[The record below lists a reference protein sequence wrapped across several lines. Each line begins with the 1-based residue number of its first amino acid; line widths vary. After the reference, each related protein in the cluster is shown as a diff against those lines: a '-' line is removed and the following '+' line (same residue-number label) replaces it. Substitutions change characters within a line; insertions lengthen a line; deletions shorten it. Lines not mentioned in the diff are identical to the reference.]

1 MSSVFNN
8 KKRKFQRILL
18 RWYEKK
24 KRRFS
29 WRDPNRNSYEILIAE
44 MMLRKTDTA
53 KVAQI
58 YDSFIKKYRSPKS
71 LALSRESSLRHD
83 IRLLGIADIARLFR
97 LLGRKI
103 VKECGGQIPKS
114 FQELTGLPGVGRYTA
129 NAVLCFAFRR
139 DVALL
144 DTNVIRVLGRVF
156 SVYSS
161 KLRARDD
168 PVLWDFATTIV
179 PKGKATS
186 YNRALL
192 DFDAQVCTL
201 TNPKCL
207 TCALCGICDY
217 ARANA
222 KDCKE

>member
-1 MSSVFNN
+1 MSSFEG
-8 KKRKFQRILL
+8 KKRKFQRTLL
-18 RWYEKK
+18 NWYQKK

-29 WRDPNRNSYEILIAE
+29 WRNPNRNSYEILIAE

-58 YDSFIKKYRSPKS
+58 YDSFVRKYRSPKS
-71 LALSRESSLRHD
+71 LARSRESSLRHD
-83 IRLLGIADIARLFR
+83 IRLLGIADRARLFR

-103 VKECGGQIPKS
+103 VKEYDGQIPKS

-156 SVYSS
+156 SVYSN
-161 KLRARDD
+161 KPRARDD

-192 DFDAQVCTL
+192 DFAAQVCTARE
-201 TNPKCL
+201 PKCNECPL
-207 TCALCGICDY
+207 NWICDFSGAY
-217 ARANA
+217 SP
-222 KDCKE
+222 